1 MCGACALQ
9 ARGDL
14 RRLERFWNS
23 TIHNS
28 EIEITFEIPPK
39 KRHFFFFD
47 EKQKEREKEEEEK
60 LVLSR
65 YVRHDWS
72 DDDDERNAAEKPD
85 DREERFFVGFDR
97 EERRYLFHTHSSEI
111 EFE

>member
-1 MCGACALQ
+1 MCGVCALQ

-14 RRLERFWNS
+14 RRLERFWSS

-47 EKQKEREKEEEEK
+47 EKQNKTNRRRRRRE
-60 LVLSR
+60 
-65 YVRHDWS
+65 
-72 DDDDERNAAEKPD
+72 
-85 DREERFFVGFDR
+85 VGFVAIR
-97 EERRYLFHTHSSEI
+97 TSRLER
-111 EFE
+111 